1 MFINQPCTY
10 RPLRFIVDPDPNAG
24 SGTITPP
31 VSGEAEFL
39 PADEQLTDD
48 EFLAKRGFPRGVK
61 REDLPVEQQ
70 LTSLRYEARK
80 WQYLRENEKRA
91 VAAYSKFGSV
101 EDLQTAA
108 DAAETARL
116 ASLDD
121 NEKAVE
127 AAKAATRA
135 EVLAETG
142 TLHLDTAV
150 KAMLIALTKG
160 AEETFDDAQAR
171 VAGAIEFAD
180 ITKFVGDNGTLDAA
194 KVQTFAKSIGSAGNG
209 DVSNPTNA
217 AWGAQY
223 DRDHAGRLPP
233 APGATGSVAVMKQ
246 AALDRM
252 KNNKA

>member
-10 RPLRFIVDPDPNAG
+10 RRLMFVIDPDPNAG
-24 SGTITPP
+24 GGAVTP
-31 VSGEAEFL
+31 VSGDAEFL
-39 PADEQLTDD
+39 PADEQLSDD

-80 WQYLRENEKRA
+80 WQYLRDKDKSA

-101 EDLQTAA
+101 DDLQSAA

-116 ASLDD
+116 ASLD
-121 NEKAVE
+121 ETGRAIE
-127 AAKAATRA
+127 AAKAEGKA
-135 EVLAETG
+135 EAIAENG
-142 TLHLDTAV
+142 TKHLDTAV
-150 KAMLIALTKG
+150 AGMLIALTKG
-160 AEETFDDAQAR
+160 AEETFDAAQAR

-180 ITKFVGDNGTLDAA
+180 ITKFVGENGTLDAA

-209 DVSNPTNA
+209 DVSTPTNA

-223 DRDHAGRLPP
+223 DRDHAGRIPP
-233 APGATGSVAVMKQ
+233 AAGATGSVKAMQQ
-246 AALDRM
+246 AALDQM

>member
-1 MFINQPCTY
+1 MFKTQPWTF
-10 RPLRFIVDPDPNAG
+10 RRLMFIVDPDQSAGGGTSTPG
-24 SGTITPP
+24 SGE
-31 VSGEAEFL
+31 GEFL

-61 REDLPVEQQ
+61 REDMPIEQQ

-80 WQYLRENEKRA
+80 WQYLRDAEKRSL
-91 VAAYSKFGSV
+91 AAYAKFGTV
-101 EDLQTAA
+101 EDLQSAT

-121 NEKAVE
+121 NQRAIEE
-127 AAKAATRA
+127 ARATARA
-135 EVLAETG
+135 EALAENG
-142 TLHLDTAV
+142 TKHLDSAV
-150 KAMLIALTKG
+150 MGMLIALTKG
-160 AEETFDDAQAR
+160 AEETFEDAQAR

-180 ITKFVGDNGTLDAA
+180 ITKFVGDNGALDAA

-209 DVSNPTNA
+209 DVSTNRNA

-223 DRDHAGRLPP
+223 DRDHAGRIPP
-233 APGATGSVAVMKQ
+233 APGSAGSVETMKQ

-252 KNNKA
+252 KKNKA